1 MLLKRTEKY
10 FQTKICFASH
20 SNSAE
25 MSLGEPIFLAIQR
38 GYSVETRIVE
48 NENEIVCL
56 FVMMMEIGIKKK
68 IEKFSE

>member
-1 MLLKRTEKY
+1 
-10 FQTKICFASH
+10 
-20 SNSAE
+20 

-68 IEKFSE
+68 IEKFSEWKWNNNDDDDDFEQFSG